1 MVNVEYLDDIM
12 AIHPKLFSK
21 IRKAGTKTGS
31 KVFGGWAEG
40 SDIDFI
46 LPPGFSPDW
55 NESMQRGIM
64 AYTHDGE
71 YHTNDFSSGYM
82 KTDSGSVINLLFMNT
97 EEAYQIWVKATD
109 ALKLLVDEFPS
120 IAENMKNK
128 RERVS
133 LFEAIKESLK

>member
-1 MVNVEYLDDIM
+1 MIKIEYLDDIM
-12 AIHPKLFSK
+12 AIHPKLFNR

-31 KVFGGWAEG
+31 KVFGGWVEG

-46 LPPGFSPDW
+46 IPPGFSPDW
-55 NESMQRGIM
+55 DEAIECGIM
-64 AYTHDGE
+64 AYTHNED
-71 YHTNDFSSGYM
+71 YRTNDFVSGYM

-97 EEAYQIWVKATD
+97 EKAYQIWVKATA
-109 ALKLLVDEFPS
+109 ALKLLIDEFPS

-128 RERVS
+128 QERVS